1 MTSKNPLVSI
11 ITPAYNHEKYI
22 AECIQSAQAQSYVN
36 WEMILVDDG
45 STDNTYSIAKESAAT
60 DPRVHVFTQNNIGIF
75 RLSETYN
82 FALSKSKG
90 KYIAVLEGDDVWLP
104 EKLDLQVKELEAD
117 EQMVMSFGQ
126 AFSSTTDLSSN
137 YGLTDYSTKSTE
149 VLHND
154 PIGSATKVLLFSNFI
169 VALTV
174 LIRRSTLDKI
184 GGFKQSH
191 QLPLVDVTTW
201 IELSL
206 CGKFSY
212 IQKPLGKWRF
222 YPNQITKTYTAEI
235 SEGFYQFA
243 LYFYARESVFFN
255 NTGITKSHI
264 HKHFRRLMV
273 EAHSRSGRYKLMRKD
288 FSGARKNYLK
298 SIFCYG
304 FNGIIWKLR
313 SIIGFGFSLF
323 NTDIES
329 FAKNFGRVSYK

>member
-1 MTSKNPLVSI
+1 MNLPLVSI
-11 ITPAYNHEKYI
+11 ITPTYNHEKYI
-22 AECIQSAQAQSYVN
+22 ADCILSAQSQTYIN
-36 WEMILVDDG
+36 WEMLVVDDG
-45 STDNTYSIAKESAAT
+45 STDDTFLIAKKLSAH
-60 DPRVHVFTQNNIGIF
+60 DSRIHVFTQKNIGIF

-82 FALSKSKG
+82 FALSKAKG

-104 EKLDLQVKELEAD
+104 EKLDLQVKELEID
-117 EQMVMSFGQ
+117 EETVLSYGQ

-137 YGLTDYSTKSTE
+137 YGLTDFSTKSMK

-154 PIGSATKVLLFSNFI
+154 PIGSTTKVLLFSNFI

-174 LIRRSTLDKI
+174 LIRRSSLDSI

-206 CGKFSY
+206 CGKFSC
-212 IQKPLGKWRF
+212 IQQPLGKWRF

-235 SEGFYQFA
+235 HEGFYRFA
-243 LYFYARESVFFN
+243 LDFFN
-255 NTGITKSHI
+255 RENHFFSHSGITKSQL
-264 HKHFRRLMV
+264 KTHFNKQLV

-298 SIFCYG
+298 SIFCFG
-304 FNGIIWKLR
+304 FYQPIWKLR
-313 SIIGFGFSLF
+313 SIVGFGFSLF
-323 NTDIES
+323 HADIET
-329 FAKNFGRVSYK
+329 FTKRIGRVSYK